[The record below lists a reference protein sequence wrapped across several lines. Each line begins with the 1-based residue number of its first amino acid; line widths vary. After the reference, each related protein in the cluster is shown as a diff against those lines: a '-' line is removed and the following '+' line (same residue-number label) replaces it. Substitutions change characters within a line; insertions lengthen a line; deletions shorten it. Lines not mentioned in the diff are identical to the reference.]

1 MIFLLKKRCKKILL
15 MKFFFNLYE
24 KLIKLFCYRNKI
36 RRSMNMVKN
45 VIRSKV
51 IECFFNFEVV
61 KVFSFYLLD
70 K

>member
-1 MIFLLKKRCKKILL
+1 MKKRCKKILL
-15 MKFFFNLYE
+15 MKFFFNMYE

>member
-1 MIFLLKKRCKKILL
+1 
-15 MKFFFNLYE
+15 MKFFFNMYE

-36 RRSMNMVKN
+36 RRNMNMVKN